1 VGTQVEQDPSKN
13 ISVRE
18 RRYISHALVEIRKF
32 KHWPF
37 GIKSA
42 VLLDI
47 SLNGFK
53 MEYTS
58 EVTSKPGELIWL
70 NIPLNPV
77 GIFSPSHLMIRGE
90 CRWFDKSR
98 FRVGGIFLELTKSDK
113 MIVEQIVETVRSRN
127 AT

>member
-1 VGTQVEQDPSKN
+1 MEQDPSKN
-13 ISVRE
+13 VSVRE

-58 EVTSKPGELIWL
+58 EVTSKPGELFWL
-70 NIPLNPV
+70 NIPLNPL

-98 FRVGGIFLELTKSDK
+98 FRVGGIFLELTKNDK
-113 MIVEQIVETVRSRN
+113 MIVEQIVETVRRRN

>member
-1 VGTQVEQDPSKN
+1 MGTQLEKN
-13 ISVRE
+13 PNKNVTERE
-18 RRYISHALVEIRKF
+18 NRYISHALVEIRKF
-32 KHWPF
+32 RHWPF

-47 SLNGFK
+47 SLSGFK

-58 EVTSKPGELIWL
+58 EVTSKPGDQFWL
-70 NIPLNPV
+70 NIPLNPL
-77 GIFSPSHLMIRGE
+77 GIFSPSHLMIQGE
-90 CRWFDKSR
+90 CRWFDKNR
-98 FRVGGIFLELTKSDK
+98 FRVGGIFLELTKNDK

>member
-1 VGTQVEQDPSKN
+1 MEIDPNKN
-13 ISVRE
+13 VSSRE

-32 KHWPF
+32 KNWPF

-47 SLNGFK
+47 SLSGFK

-58 EVTSKPGELIWL
+58 EVVAKPGEQFWL
-70 NIPLNPV
+70 NIPLNPL

-98 FRVGGIFLELTKSDK
+98 FRVGGIFLGLTKNDR
-113 MIVEQIVETVRSRN
+113 MIIEQIVETVRSRN